1 MEEQSARTVYVV
13 DSSNKVA
20 VRTVV
25 LGDRVEDL
33 FVVKEGV
40 KPGERVITEGLQKVR
55 PGMTVTP
62 SEKSVAAAQ

>member
-25 LGDRVEDL
+25 LGDRVDDL
-33 FVVKEGV
+33 FVVKQGL
-40 KPGERVITEGLQKVR
+40 KAGERVITEGLQRVR
-55 PGMTVTP
+55 PGMAVTP
-62 SEKSVAAAQ
+62 AEKSVAAAQ